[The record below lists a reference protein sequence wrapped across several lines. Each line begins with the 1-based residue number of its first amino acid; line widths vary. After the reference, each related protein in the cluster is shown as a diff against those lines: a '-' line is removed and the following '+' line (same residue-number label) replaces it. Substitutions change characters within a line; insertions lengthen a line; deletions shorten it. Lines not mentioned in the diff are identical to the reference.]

1 MFYLQQILSVYLCV
15 HGWEQCQNFGSM
27 SKKPMY
33 IAKKKKKAKN
43 YWSRIYGKIR

>member
-27 SKKPMY
+27 SKKPVY
-33 IAKKKKKAKN
+33 IAKKKKKLRITGQESVAK
-43 YWSRIYGKIR
+43 